1 MGSLALI
8 MARPAKLLPIGA
20 VLIFAISTALVVFA
34 GASAGTLGH
43 DYLAYDAAACRLLA
57 GRPLYDMSFEAA
69 GGSGLYF
76 YPPPFAL
83 VVVPLAA
90 LLPATVALWVWT
102 GLLVVALVAG
112 IALLPLAPRTRWLV
126 LALAGISWPVVYSIK
141 LGQVGPLLFCLFV
154 LGWRRLASDAA
165 VGAVAAIGGL
175 VKVQPILLLG
185 WAVARRRW
193 RAVAMGTALLVVLS
207 LAATPIVGISA
218 WRDFVELIGRLSDP
232 ITTPG
237 NVTFGALAYRAGLDR
252 SAAGLLQ
259 WFAVGL
265 VGLVW
270 IVVCVRR
277 PPLVGYLATI
287 VVSQLVSPILWDHY
301 AMLTLLPVAYLVD
314 RGWPLAILVPLASPW
329 LLAGQVPAVM
339 YPVTL
344 TLVLGALLVGP
355 EPAVAPPHQPATA
368 LAVPSGPGS
377 EEANVVVNSR

>member
-1 MGSLALI
+1 MIGTLPLVGAASP
-8 MARPAKLLPIGA
+8 RLLPVAAALTFA
-20 VLIFAISTALVVFA
+20 VSTALVVLA

-43 DYLAYDAAACRLLA
+43 DYLAYDAAARRLLA
-57 GRPLYDMSFEAA
+57 GRPLYDTSFEAA
-69 GGSGLYF
+69 GGFGLYF

-83 VVVPLAA
+83 AVLPLAA
-90 LLPATVALWVWT
+90 FAPAEVAVWLWT
-102 GLLVVALVAG
+102 GALVVALVAG
-112 IALLPLAPRTRWLV
+112 IALLPVGPRTRWLV
-126 LALAGISWPVVYSIK
+126 LALAGLSWPVVYSIK

-154 LGWRRLASDAA
+154 LGWRRLASDGT
-165 VGAVAAIGGL
+165 VGTVAAIGGL
-175 VKVQPILLLG
+175 VKVQPVLLLG

-193 RAVAMGTALLVVLS
+193 RAVAIGAGLLLVLS

-265 VGLVW
+265 VGVVW

-301 AMLTLLPVAYLVD
+301 AMLTLLPVAWLIE
-314 RGWPLAILVPLASPW
+314 RGRRWASLLLLAAPWPLVASVPPI
-329 LLAGQVPAVM
+329 VYPA
-339 YPVTL
+339 
-344 TLVLGALLVGP
+344 
-355 EPAVAPPHQPATA
+355 A
-368 LAVPSGPGS
+368 LAVALAVLAVDGDETSWPERRAARWS
-377 EEANVVVNSR
+377 